1 MNMLVF
7 FRIYILLLSCHIFPS
22 LMLFV
27 CLSIHMVH
35 DEVKDKSFELE
46 MSWIGEGWKP
56 FNSKCEKN
64 CSF

>member
-1 MNMLVF
+1 
-7 FRIYILLLSCHIFPS
+7 
-22 LMLFV
+22 MLFV

-56 FNSKCEKN
+56 LNSKCEKN